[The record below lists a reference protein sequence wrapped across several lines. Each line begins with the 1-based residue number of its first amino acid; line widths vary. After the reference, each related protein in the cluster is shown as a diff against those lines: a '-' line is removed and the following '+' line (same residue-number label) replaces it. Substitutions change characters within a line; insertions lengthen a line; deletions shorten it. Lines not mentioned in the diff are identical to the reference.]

1 MNSRRSWFVFVVGVA
16 AYVVAILQRSSLGV
30 SGVVAVERFDITAAA
45 LSSLAVVQLIVYAAM
60 QVPVGVLIDRWGP
73 RRLLVIGLIL
83 ISLGQGVLAIAPDLT
98 IAVLGRVFVGIG
110 DAGIFVSVLR
120 LVNSWFSGR
129 VVPQLSQWTGNI
141 GQLGQVLSAVPFA
154 WVLNDFGWESAY
166 VAAAALGVLM
176 VVVVII
182 CISDRPKD
190 VEAEPL
196 TATWGE
202 SLDVLID
209 SLKRPGTRLGFWA
222 HFVTQS
228 SGTVFSLLWGYP
240 FMVYALNIPESTAA
254 VFLLIIVASGVVI
267 GPILGVLTAR
277 FPLRRSNLVLGIVTL
292 MAVAWT
298 ALLAWPGTPPTWL
311 LIVLLIVIG
320 VGGPGS
326 LIGFD
331 FARTFNRSRALGS
344 ANGVVNVGGFLASF
358 VMMFFIGLILDLL
371 GHSASDPSDVYTLSS
386 FKVAFLVQ
394 YVVIGFGVIM
404 LFLARRST
412 RTRLIEDEGIEV
424 APLWVALARWVRRQR
439 D

>member
-424 APLWVALARWVRRQR
+424 APLWVALARWVRRRR